1 MKRILKWIG
10 IFLLAI
16 LGIAVLVGG
25 FLYIN
30 TGRRLSRTYDFPV
43 EAVAVGSDTA
53 VLERGEHLVTVLCTG
68 CHGSDLAG
76 TPFFQDD
83 ALGSVPSANLTSG
96 AGGVAAQYDDE
107 GWVRAIR
114 HGVGYDDQALF
125 IMPSRDFYHMS
136 DQDLGA
142 VIAYVKSLPPVE
154 NELGPKELTPLARIL
169 IAAGAFGDV
178 INAEK
183 IDHSGPRPTY
193 PTKEAS
199 AAYGDYLSKLVGC
212 TTCHGENMAG
222 GKDPDPA
229 APPAPNITPGGEMQ
243 NWSEADFFTA
253 MQTGVTP
260 SGRELSD
267 FMPWQSLAQM
277 NDTELQAIW
286 LYLQSLPTLPDNPQ

>member
-10 IFLLAI
+10 IVLLALVVI
-16 LGIAVLVGG
+16 VLLVGG
-25 FLYIN
+25 YLYSN

-43 EAVAVGSDTA
+43 EPVAVGNDTA
-53 VLERGEHLVTVLCTG
+53 VLERGEHLVTILCTG

-96 AGGVAAQYDDE
+96 VGGVASQYDDA

-125 IMPSRDFYHMS
+125 IMPSRDFYNMS
-136 DQDLGA
+136 DKDLGA
-142 VIAYVKSLPPVE
+142 VIAYIKSLPSVD
-154 NELGPKELTPLARIL
+154 NDLGEKELKPLGRIL
-169 IAAGAFGDV
+169 VAVGAFGDV
-178 INAEK
+178 INAETL
-183 IDHSGPRPTY
+183 DHTGPRPTY
-193 PTKEAS
+193 PTEEAS
-199 AAYGDYLSKLVGC
+199 TEYGDYLAKLVGC
-212 TTCHGENMAG
+212 TTCHGDNLAG

-229 APPAPNITPGGEMQ
+229 APPAPNITPGGDVQ

-253 MQTGVTP
+253 MQTGITP
-260 SGRELSD
+260 SGRELSE

-286 LYLQSLPTLPDNPQ
+286 LYLQSLPTLPNNPQ